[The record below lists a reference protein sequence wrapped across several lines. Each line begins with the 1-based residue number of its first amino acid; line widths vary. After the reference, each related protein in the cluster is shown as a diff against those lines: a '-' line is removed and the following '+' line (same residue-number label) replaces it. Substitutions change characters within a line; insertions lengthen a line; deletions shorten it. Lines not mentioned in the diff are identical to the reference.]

1 MGKDH
6 TVLDNSTW
14 FDLAATPDYTIF
26 NSTFDEATIGNNRIF
41 NVCSVKILCRAG
53 VSGSGV
59 DGPVIAEQSFCCFDV
74 DERDVCIIITL
85 EVCKRCK
92 ITSVCNT
99 SDIQILGRCIDD
111 LWKSI
116 HGRNFSCLT
125 NKFNEELFLHNI
137 GIHENIALLSTS
149 TIQLNRFNTFLFVQV
164 QDITV
169 QERFSC
175 VID

>member
-1 MGKDH
+1 MIFRGDDFVFVYNTNPFVNYLIFDVSVLSYYSMGKDH

-92 ITSVCNT
+92 ITSVCN
-99 SDIQILGRCIDD
+99 RYP
-111 LWKSI
+111 
-116 HGRNFSCLT
+116 
-125 NKFNEELFLHNI
+125 
-137 GIHENIALLSTS
+137 
-149 TIQLNRFNTFLFVQV
+149 
-164 QDITV
+164 
-169 QERFSC
+169 
-175 VID
+175 